1 MLWQEAR
8 DKMWI
13 VLIFGFTD
21 FPLMGGSVNR
31 AGAVVCISLPKGLQ
45 LWLFLQKDLDLVW
58 RTGI

>member
-31 AGAVVCISLPKGLQ
+31 AGAVVCISLPQGLQ
-45 LWLFLQKDLDLVW
+45 LWLFLQKDLDLV
-58 RTGI
+58 